1 MFRFASGPS
10 RGMLGTLNMFSIT
23 DSPTSN
29 YNNYRTTSWISMRLM
44 DVIDLGTRY
53 QSNQNPRENIV
64 VCLRYMQPKLE
75 HL

>member
-1 MFRFASGPS
+1 
-10 RGMLGTLNMFSIT
+10 
-23 DSPTSN
+23 
-29 YNNYRTTSWISMRLM
+29 M

-64 VCLRYMQPKLE
+64 VCLRYIQPKLE